1 MYFMSDEKSDYKEF
15 SIRIPVELDEK
26 IEIDRKLAKPKRSKN
41 SQVNFIIENYY
52 EKVLATS
59 SAAIGVGE

>member
-1 MYFMSDEKSDYKEF
+1 LYFISDEKSDYKEF